1 MIVFVVLNE
10 MKSTKDDKI
19 GIFRVNLELRMIKQ
33 ETSDKLRG
41 TWELRRSWLRDRSNS
56 LLLPN

>member
-41 TWELRRSWLRDRSNS
+41 TWELRRRWLGDRSK
-56 LLLPN
+56 L